1 MSFLESC
8 WDKAKGSGKKV
19 VFPEG
24 GDTRVLEA
32 AYMVSCADLAHPVI
46 LGDVDAIEDT
56 LKENN
61 WINFDYTAMD
71 PRTHSDGAKY
81 AEYFYEKRKHKG
93 ILLEDAVE
101 ILRDPLYF
109 GTMMLATDDVDV
121 CIVGAQYST
130 AHVLKAAFTGVGAA
144 EGTKTVSSTFLME
157 LDNPDFG
164 HNGVIFFADCA
175 VNPTPTASELAD
187 IAIATSDTAKRL
199 LGITPNVAM
208 LSFSTKGSSVLEIAT
223 NVADAVSLVQE
234 RRPDIQ
240 IDGELQ
246 ADAALIPSIARQKAP
261 MSSVAGNAHC
271 LIFPSLEAGN
281 ISYKL
286 VEKLAGA
293 NAVGPIIQGLRKPM
307 NDLSRGTTAEDIAN
321 LVAVQVL

>member
-8 WDKAKGSGKKV
+8 WSKAKGSGKRV
-19 VFPEG
+19 VLPEG
-24 GDTRVLEA
+24 EDIRVLEA
-32 AYMVSCADLAHPVI
+32 AYMVSCAGIAHPVI
-46 LGDVDAIEDT
+46 LGDVDAIKANLERNKWT
-56 LKENN
+56 G
-61 WINFDYTAMD
+61 FDYTAID
-71 PRTHSDGAKY
+71 PRTHADGAKY
-81 AEYFYEKRKHKG
+81 AEAFYQKRKHKG

-101 ILRDPLYF
+101 ILKDPLYF
-109 GTMMLATDDVDV
+109 GTMMLATDDVDL

-130 AHVLKAAFTGVGAA
+130 AHVLKAAFTGVGPS

-164 HNGVIFFADCA
+164 HNGVLFFADCA
-175 VNPTPTASELAD
+175 VNPTPSPSELAD
-187 IAIATSDTAKRL
+187 IAIATADTAKRL
-199 LGITPNVAM
+199 LGINPNVAM

-223 NVADAVSLVQE
+223 NVADAVSIVQE
-234 RRPDIQ
+234 RRPDIN

-246 ADAALIPSIARQKAP
+246 ADAALVPTIARQKAP
-261 MSSVAGNAHC
+261 LSDVAGNAHC

-281 ISYKL
+281 IAYKL

-321 LVAVQVL
+321 LISVQVL